1 MEIVKHKLFGEG
13 QVVSRTETTLV
24 VRFQNGDEK
33 KFAIPQSCQLG
44 FLTAEGNLKNEID
57 NIIKQKEEI
66 VILKI

>member
-33 KFAIPQSCQLG
+33 KFAIPQSFQLG